1 LVLARAH
8 QIKNFKFFIE
18 NQNSPIKL
26 TTHNFFSFLLSLT
39 ENNTDISD
47 MGLFNGSYHFVN
59 SVLCCRCCVSNNL
72 CLILIFDFAVAGVA
86 VVVKLFQ
93 LSFQALAMSL
103 LQQQQQP
110 VINKKCTNLN

>member
-1 LVLARAH
+1 MA
-8 QIKNFKFFIE
+8 
-18 NQNSPIKL
+18 
-26 TTHNFFSFLLSLT
+26 TYNFFSFLLSLT

-47 MGLFNGSYHFVN
+47 MGLFNGLYHFVN

-72 CLILIFDFAVAGVA
+72 CLILIFVFAVA

-103 LQQQQQP
+103 QQQP